1 MYAKMLDDGIIIAV
15 GENIAGEEI
24 SETEYNA
31 ILSALS
37 DRPTAPSGYEYA
49 LRADTLEWELVELPP
64 EPEHDLPPEEA
75 LAILLG
81 GDGT

>member
-24 SETEYNA
+24 SKTEYNA

-37 DRPTAPSGYEYA
+37 ERPTAPSGYEYV
-49 LRADTLEWELVELPP
+49 LRADLEWVLVEVPPIP
-64 EPEHDLPPEEA
+64 EPELTDEEA
-75 LAILLG
+75 LEILLG
-81 GDGT
+81 GDGE

>member
-37 DRPTAPSGYEYA
+37 ERPTAPSGYEYA
-49 LRADTLEWELVELPP
+49 LRADTLEWEIVELPP
-64 EPEHDLPPEEA
+64 EPDPELTDEEA
-75 LAILLG
+75 LEIILG
-81 GDGT
+81 GAT